1 VNTRV
6 IAKRQLLGHR
16 IKSLREEIGLSQHD
30 LASATGLSSGTIAN
44 IEGDKANSGFSQILT
59 ILYFF
64 GYEIEEIAGKEFVCP
79 NEGVL
84 RNRIQEFHKN
94 SESASVLVYLE
105 KQPSINYAIKKRILA
120 STLLDTPQRIQT
132 IKEYLKKEYSWTYKS
147 SSITNTLSALASEG
161 LISIE
166 NHAKNKNWKIYRRA

>member
-1 VNTRV
+1 MNTRV
-6 IAKRQLLGHR
+6 IAKRQLLGLR

-44 IEGDKANSGFSQILT
+44 IEGGKANSGFSQILS

-64 GYEIEEIAGKEFVCP
+64 GYEIEAIAGEEFVCP

-84 RNRIQEFHKN
+84 RKQITAFHKN
-94 SESASVLVYLE
+94 RESASVLVYLE
-105 KQPSINYAIKKRILA
+105 KQPSINYAIKKRILK
-120 STLLDTPQRIQT
+120 SSLLDTPQRIQT
-132 IKEYLKKEYSWTYKS
+132 IKEYLKKEYGWVYKS
-147 SSITNTLSALASEG
+147 SSITNTLSALANEG

-166 NHAKNKNWKIYRRA
+166 NHATSKIWKVYRRA